1 MKNTLTLEQ
10 IKTLIR
16 VIAERGTKSARATDH
31 ALVVC
36 LLMCGANVRTWTWQ
50 DALANPMFQP
60 FAVYEAIKN
69 IAISKKLSIFPYNH
83 AGFKPAHWL
92 NTSIR
97 LQQAVFTSVTP
108 SPSPRGRG
116 EINQPLTTQ
125 EVTRRLK
132 RYGKMAGIP
141 AGQMNLRTVVNS
153 HQMYLDVFG
162 DADTFAEALDLLRF
176 GNGSAARSPFFKKS
190 QPKKEPRLHGI
201 GRRAFM
207 APR

>member
-10 IKTLIR
+10 CKNLIR
-16 VIAERGTKSARATDH
+16 VIAERGSKNTQATDH

-69 IAISKKLSIFPYNH
+69 IAITKKLSIFPYNH

-92 NTSIR
+92 HTSIR
-97 LQQAVFTSVTP
+97 LQQAVFTAGSK
-108 SPSPRGRG
+108 
-116 EINQPLTTQ
+116 PLTTQ

-141 AGQMNLRTVVNS
+141 AGQMNLRALVNS

-176 GNGSAARSPFFKKS
+176 GNEPAALSPFFKKS

-201 GRRAFM
+201 GRRVFM
-207 APR
+207 ASR

>member
-1 MKNTLTLEQ
+1 MKHTLTLEEC
-10 IKTLIR
+10 KSLIR
-16 VIAERGTKSARATDH
+16 VIAERGSKNAQATDH

-36 LLMCGANVRTWTWQ
+36 LLMCGADARTWTWQ
-50 DALANPMFQP
+50 DALANPISQP
-60 FAVYEAIKN
+60 FAVFEAIKN
-69 IAISKKLSIFPYNH
+69 IAISKKLTIFPYNH
-83 AGFKPAHWL
+83 ASFQAAHWL
-92 NTSIR
+92 NSTVR
-97 LQQAVFTSVTP
+97 LQRAVFIAGAT
-108 SPSPRGRG
+108 G
-116 EINQPLTTQ
+116 NKPLTTQ

-141 AGQMNLRTVVNS
+141 TGQINLRTLANS

-162 DADTFAEALDLLRF
+162 DADTFAEALELLRF
-176 GNGSAARSPFFKKS
+176 GNEPATLSPFFKKS